1 MNIHL
6 LLIEGDQYFYQLLEI
21 KLVLLIMLNFIK
33 KAKLC

>member
-1 MNIHL
+1 MNIHS